1 MNTLHRSRSYLLG
14 AAIAMSLPLCA
25 VAQPQE
31 VAHSATVHSTAHEMA
46 RGEETLTATVVK
58 VDQDTRMITLRS
70 TDGEEA
76 TIEAGPEIKNLA
88 QLHAGDVVTAHF
100 QRALALELLPAGSAS
115 TGVAVEGGVVGAPKG
130 EKPGMTGGHSVTIVA
145 KLAAVDMKNHTVTL
159 QGDNGEK
166 QVIEVKDPARQAR
179 MSQLKVGEMVRITYV
194 EALAITVTPKAKA
207 KG

>member
-1 MNTLHRSRSYLLG
+1 MNTRHCSRSYLLG
-14 AAIAMSLPLCA
+14 AAIAMALPLVA

-31 VAHSATVHSTAHEMA
+31 VAHSSTVTSTAHEMA
-46 RGEETLTATVVK
+46 RSEDTLKATVVK
-58 VDQDTRMITLRS
+58 VDHDTRMITLRS
-70 TDGEEA
+70 ADGEEA
-76 TIEAGPEIKNLA
+76 TIEAGPDVKNLD
-88 QLHAGDVVTAHF
+88 QLKAGDLVTAHY

-130 EKPGMTGGHSVTIVA
+130 QKPGMTAGHSVTIVA

-166 QVIEVKDPARQAR
+166 HVIEVKDPARQAR
-179 MSQLKVGEMVRITYV
+179 MSQLKVGDMVRITYV
-194 EALAITVTPKAKA
+194 EAVVVTVTPQGKA